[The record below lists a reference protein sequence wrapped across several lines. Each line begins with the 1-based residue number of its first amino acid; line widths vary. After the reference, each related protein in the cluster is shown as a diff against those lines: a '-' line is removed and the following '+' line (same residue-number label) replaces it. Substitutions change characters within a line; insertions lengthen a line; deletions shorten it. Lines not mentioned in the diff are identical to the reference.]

1 MINLLEQQVIA
12 KMAQANQKRVIK
24 PLNKSILH
32 DLLLLSQQSVEQLET
47 DQWTV
52 WSKVVLYIVGI
63 LVCRFDEFGCIKIV
77 QEFGYFSTFHHLTI
91 DFQCISIYFNEIVN
105 RFH

>member
-47 DQWTV
+47 DQ
-52 WSKVVLYIVGI
+52 
-63 LVCRFDEFGCIKIV
+63 
-77 QEFGYFSTFHHLTI
+77 
-91 DFQCISIYFNEIVN
+91 
-105 RFH
+105 